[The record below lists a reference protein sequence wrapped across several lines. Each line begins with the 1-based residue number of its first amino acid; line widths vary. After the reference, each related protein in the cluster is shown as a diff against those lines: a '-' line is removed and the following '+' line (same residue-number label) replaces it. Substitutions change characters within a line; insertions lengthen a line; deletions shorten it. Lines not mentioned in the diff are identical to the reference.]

1 MINNTIFSFFPAEY
15 GSVLCEGVPLSDVPM
30 ELQESRVFWL
40 GLRGNGMHRFPD
52 AKLGGSGEC

>member
-1 MINNTIFSFFPAEY
+1 M
-15 GSVLCEGVPLSDVPM
+15 LCEGVPLSDVPM